1 MRIFDFLKKKELEK
15 IKKMELQIEKMNPIL
30 VIENDL
36 QKKQKE
42 VEKLEFKKE
51 QILKNQEKQLSEAL
65 KANEV
70 NLNNLISEKF
80 IEVKNI
86 QKEVNAYSTAV
97 SQMKCN

>member
-42 VEKLEFKKE
+42 VEKRKRSVR
-51 QILKNQEKQLSEAL
+51 N
-65 KANEV
+65 KAPRH
-70 NLNNLISEKF
+70 
-80 IEVKNI
+80 
-86 QKEVNAYSTAV
+86 
-97 SQMKCN
+97 